1 MEKNYLKFLVS
12 ELIFVREDTLINLI
26 PKTEKKYR
34 EIFGDLENYVDTL
47 NLNIRKLRRNLK
59 LLDKL
64 SPDLAK
70 KKAEEEFERDF
81 EELRED
87 ENFDSQSR
95 DLDEDKLRE
104 VEDLFRQAIFYYSPK
119 LNDFSIEEF
128 DQAREAFKKADKEG
142 LEEFLKKDKP
152 RELEMTNGQLEIMR
166 EDLEIETSIL
176 FERFPLNQ
184 LDMLEDKEAIDFNLN
199 RLKNVY
205 EEYQEIYGSLGEE
218 LNIKIAKKKTFGY

>member
-104 VEDLFRQAIFYYSPK
+104 IEDLFRQAIFYYSPK

-128 DQAREAFKKADKEG
+128 DQAREAFRKADKEG

-152 RELEMTNGQLEIMR
+152 RELEMTNEDLEKMR
-166 EDLEIETSIL
+166 EDLEIEISIL

-218 LNIKIAKKKTFGY
+218 LNIKIAKKETTS

>member
-1 MEKNYLKFLVS
+1 MERNYLKFLVS

-26 PKTEKKYR
+26 PKTKEKYR
-34 EIFGDLENYVDTL
+34 EIFGELENYVDTL
-47 NLNIRKLRRNLK
+47 NLNIRKIRRNLK

-70 KKAEEEFERDF
+70 KEAEKEFKKDLD
-81 EELRED
+81 ELRED
-87 ENFDSQSR
+87 QDYEAKLKLAD
-95 DLDEDKLRE
+95 DEVQRQ
-104 VEDLFRQAIFYYSPK
+104 VEDLFREAIFFYSPK
-119 LNDFSIEEF
+119 LYDFSLEEF
-128 DQAREAFKKADKEG
+128 DQARNAFKSCDQEG
-142 LEEFLKKDKP
+142 LENFLKKDRP
-152 RELEMTNGQLEIMR
+152 EELEITNDQLEKMR
-166 EDLEIETSIL
+166 EDLEIEISIL

-218 LNIKIAKKKTFGY
+218 LNIKIAKKETTS

>member
-1 MEKNYLKFLVS
+1 MERNYLKFLVS

-26 PKTEKKYR
+26 PKTEEKYR
-34 EIFGDLENYVDTL
+34 EIFGELENYVDTL
-47 NLNIRKLRRNLK
+47 NLNIRKVRRNLK

-70 KKAEEEFERDF
+70 KKAEEEFKKDF
-81 EELRED
+81 DDLRED
-87 ENFDSQSR
+87 QDYGVNLKMSD
-95 DLDEDKLRE
+95 DEVRRQ
-104 VEDLFRQAIFYYSPK
+104 VEDLFREAIFFYSPK
-119 LNDFSIEEF
+119 LYDFSLEEF
-128 DQAREAFKKADKEG
+128 DQARNAFKACDKED
-142 LEEFLKKDKP
+142 LENFLKKERPK
-152 RELEMTNGQLEIMR
+152 ELEITSDQLEKMR
-166 EDLEIETSIL
+166 EDLEIEISIL

-218 LNIKIAKKKTFGY
+218 LNIKIAKKETTS

>member
-87 ENFDSQSR
+87 ENFDSKSR

-218 LNIKIAKKKTFGY
+218 LNIKIAKKETTS

>member
-104 VEDLFRQAIFYYSPK
+104 IEDLFRQAIFYYSPK

-128 DQAREAFKKADKEG
+128 DQAREAFRKADKEG

-152 RELEMTNGQLEIMR
+152 RELEMTNEQLEIMR

-205 EEYQEIYGSLGEE
+205 EEYQKIYGSLGEE
-218 LNIKIAKKKTFGY
+218 LNIKIAKKETTS

>member
-1 MEKNYLKFLVS
+1 MERNYLKFLVS

-26 PKTEKKYR
+26 PKTEEKYR
-34 EIFGDLENYVDTL
+34 EIFGELENYVDTL
-47 NLNIRKLRRNLK
+47 NLNIRKARRNLK

-70 KKAEEEFERDF
+70 KKAEEEFKKDF
-81 EELRED
+81 DELSLDQDYEAELKLADD
-87 ENFDSQSR
+87 EVRRQ
-95 DLDEDKLRE
+95 
-104 VEDLFRQAIFYYSPK
+104 VEDLFREAIYFYSPK
-119 LNDFSIEEF
+119 LYDFSLEEF
-128 DQAREAFKKADKEG
+128 DQARNAFKACDQEG
-142 LEEFLKKDKP
+142 LEEFLKKDRPK
-152 RELEMTNGQLEIMR
+152 ELEITSDQLEKMR
-166 EDLEIETSIL
+166 EDLEIEISIL

-218 LNIKIAKKKTFGY
+218 LNIKIAKKETTS

>member
-1 MEKNYLKFLVS
+1 MERSYLKFLVS

-26 PKTEKKYR
+26 PKTEEKYR

-64 SPDLAK
+64 SPELAK

-87 ENFDSQSR
+87 ENFMAMSR
-95 DLDEDKLRE
+95 LTDDDKMRE
-104 VEDLFRQAIFYYSPK
+104 VEDLFRQSIFYYSPK
-119 LNDFSIEEF
+119 LYDFSIEEF
-128 DQAREAFKKADKEG
+128 DKAREAFKNADKKE

-152 RELEMTNGQLEIMR
+152 KELDLTNEELEKMR
-166 EDLEIETSIL
+166 EDLEIEISIL

-199 RLKNVY
+199 RLKNIY
-205 EEYQEIYGSLGEE
+205 EEYQEIYGGLGEE
-218 LNIKIAKKKTFGY
+218 LNIKIAKKETTS

>member
-152 RELEMTNGQLEIMR
+152 RELEMTNEQLEIMR

-218 LNIKIAKKKTFGY
+218 LNIKIAKKETTS

>member
-1 MEKNYLKFLVS
+1 MERNYLKFLVS

-26 PKTEKKYR
+26 PKTEEKYR
-34 EIFGDLENYVDTL
+34 EIFGELENYVDTL
-47 NLNIRKLRRNLK
+47 NLNIRKVRRNLK

-70 KKAEEEFERDF
+70 KEAEEEFKKDF
-81 EELRED
+81 DDLRED
-87 ENFDSQSR
+87 QDYGVNLKMSD
-95 DLDEDKLRE
+95 DEVRRQ
-104 VEDLFRQAIFYYSPK
+104 VEDLFREAIYFYTPK
-119 LNDFSIEEF
+119 LYDFSLEEF
-128 DQAREAFKKADKEG
+128 DQARNAFKSCDKEG
-142 LEEFLKKDKP
+142 LENFLKKARPK
-152 RELEMTNGQLEIMR
+152 ELEMSNDQLEKMR
-166 EDLEIETSIL
+166 EDLEIEISIL

-218 LNIKIAKKKTFGY
+218 LNIKIAKKETTS

>member
-1 MEKNYLKFLVS
+1 MERNYLKFLVS

-26 PKTEKKYR
+26 PKTEEKYR
-34 EIFGDLENYVDTL
+34 EIFGELENYVDTL
-47 NLNIRKLRRNLK
+47 NLNIRKARRNLK

-70 KKAEEEFERDF
+70 KKAEEEFKKDF
-81 EELRED
+81 DELSLDQDYEAELKLADD
-87 ENFDSQSR
+87 EVRRQ
-95 DLDEDKLRE
+95 
-104 VEDLFRQAIFYYSPK
+104 VEDLFREAIYFYSPK
-119 LNDFSIEEF
+119 LYDFSLEEF
-128 DQAREAFKKADKEG
+128 DQARNAFKACDKEE
-142 LEEFLKKDKP
+142 LENFLKKERPK
-152 RELEMTNGQLEIMR
+152 ELEITSDQLEKMR
-166 EDLEIETSIL
+166 EDLEIEISIL

-218 LNIKIAKKKTFGY
+218 LNIKIAKKETTS

>member
-1 MEKNYLKFLVS
+1 MERSYLKFLVS

-26 PKTEKKYR
+26 PKTEDKYR
-34 EIFGDLENYVDTL
+34 EIFGELENYVDTL
-47 NLNIRKLRRNLK
+47 NLNIRKLRRNIK

-70 KKAEEEFERDF
+70 KKVDEEFERDF
-81 EELRED
+81 EELREE
-87 ENFDSQSR
+87 ENFVGRSR
-95 DLDEDKLRE
+95 LLDDDKLRE

-119 LNDFSIEEF
+119 LYDFSLEDF
-128 DQAREAFKKADKEG
+128 DQARDAFKKADKEE

-152 RELEMTNGQLEIMR
+152 RELEMTNEALEKMR
-166 EDLEIETSIL
+166 EDLEIEISIL

-218 LNIKIAKKKTFGY
+218 LNIKIAKKETTS

>member
-1 MEKNYLKFLVS
+1 MERSYLKFLVS

-26 PKTEKKYR
+26 PKTEEKYR

-64 SPDLAK
+64 SPELAK

-87 ENFDSQSR
+87 ENFMAMSR
-95 DLDEDKLRE
+95 LTDDDKMRE
-104 VEDLFRQAIFYYSPK
+104 VEDLFRQSIFYYSPK
-119 LNDFSIEEF
+119 LYDFSIEEF
-128 DQAREAFKKADKEG
+128 DKARDAFKNADKKE

-152 RELEMTNGQLEIMR
+152 RELDLTNEELEKMR
-166 EDLEIETSIL
+166 EDLEIEISIL

-199 RLKNVY
+199 RLKNIY
-205 EEYQEIYGSLGEE
+205 EEYQEIYGGLGEE
-218 LNIKIAKKKTFGY
+218 LNIKIAKKETTS

>member
-87 ENFDSQSR
+87 ENFESQSR

-218 LNIKIAKKKTFGY
+218 LNIKIAKKETTS

>member
-1 MEKNYLKFLVS
+1 MERNYLKFLVS

-26 PKTEKKYR
+26 PKTEEKYR
-34 EIFGDLENYVDTL
+34 EIFGELENYVDTL
-47 NLNIRKLRRNLK
+47 NLNIRKVRRNLK

-70 KKAEEEFERDF
+70 KEAEKEFKKDLD
-81 EELRED
+81 ELRED
-87 ENFDSQSR
+87 QDYEAELKLAD
-95 DLDEDKLRE
+95 DEVQRQ
-104 VEDLFRQAIFYYSPK
+104 VEDLFREAIFYYSPK
-119 LNDFSIEEF
+119 LYDFSLEEF
-128 DQAREAFKKADKEG
+128 DQARNAFKACDKEG
-142 LEEFLKKDKP
+142 LEDFLKKERPK
-152 RELEMTNGQLEIMR
+152 ELEITNDQLEKMR
-166 EDLEIETSIL
+166 EDLEIEISIL

-218 LNIKIAKKKTFGY
+218 LNIKIAKKETTS

>member
-59 LLDKL
+59 LLDKF

-152 RELEMTNGQLEIMR
+152 RELEITNEDLEKMR
-166 EDLEIETSIL
+166 EDLEIEISIL

-218 LNIKIAKKKTFGY
+218 LNIKIAKKETTS

>member
-1 MEKNYLKFLVS
+1 MERNYLKFLVS

-26 PKTEKKYR
+26 PKTEEKYR
-34 EIFGDLENYVDTL
+34 EIFGELENYVDTL
-47 NLNIRKLRRNLK
+47 NLNIRKVRRNLK

-70 KKAEEEFERDF
+70 KKAEEEFKKDF
-81 EELRED
+81 DDLRED
-87 ENFDSQSR
+87 QDYGVNLKMSD
-95 DLDEDKLRE
+95 DEVRRQ
-104 VEDLFRQAIFYYSPK
+104 VEDLFREAIYFYTPK
-119 LNDFSIEEF
+119 LYDFSLEEF
-128 DQAREAFKKADKEG
+128 DQARNAFKACDKEE
-142 LEEFLKKDKP
+142 LENFLKKERPK
-152 RELEMTNGQLEIMR
+152 ELEITSDQLEKMR
-166 EDLEIETSIL
+166 EDLEIEISIL

-218 LNIKIAKKKTFGY
+218 LNIKIAKKETTS

>member
-1 MEKNYLKFLVS
+1 MERSYMKFLVS

-26 PKTEKKYR
+26 PKTEEKYR

-64 SPDLAK
+64 SPELAK

-87 ENFDSQSR
+87 ENFMAMSR
-95 DLDEDKLRE
+95 LTDDDKMRE
-104 VEDLFRQAIFYYSPK
+104 VEDLFRQSIFYYSPK
-119 LNDFSIEEF
+119 LYDFSIEEF
-128 DQAREAFKKADKEG
+128 DKAREAFKNADKKE

-152 RELEMTNGQLEIMR
+152 RELDLTNEELEKMR
-166 EDLEIETSIL
+166 EDLEIEISIL

-199 RLKNVY
+199 RLKNIY
-205 EEYQEIYGSLGEE
+205 EEYQEIYGGLGEE
-218 LNIKIAKKKTFGY
+218 LNIKIAKKETTS

>member
-218 LNIKIAKKKTFGY
+218 LNIKIAKKETTS

>member
-1 MEKNYLKFLVS
+1 MERSYLKFLVS

-26 PKTEKKYR
+26 PKTEEKYR

-64 SPDLAK
+64 SPELAK

-87 ENFDSQSR
+87 ENFMAMSR
-95 DLDEDKLRE
+95 LTDDDKMRE
-104 VEDLFRQAIFYYSPK
+104 VEDLFRQSIFYYSPK
-119 LNDFSIEEF
+119 LYDFSIEEF
-128 DQAREAFKKADKEG
+128 DKAREAFKNADKKE

-152 RELEMTNGQLEIMR
+152 RELDLTNEELEKMR
-166 EDLEIETSIL
+166 EDLEIEISIL

-199 RLKNVY
+199 RLKNIY
-205 EEYQEIYGSLGEE
+205 EEYQEIYGGLGEE
-218 LNIKIAKKKTFGY
+218 LNIKIAKKETTS

>member
-128 DQAREAFKKADKEG
+128 DQAREAFRKADKEG

-218 LNIKIAKKKTFGY
+218 LNIKIAKKETTS

>member
-1 MEKNYLKFLVS
+1 MERNYLKFLVS

-26 PKTEKKYR
+26 PKTEEKYR
-34 EIFGDLENYVDTL
+34 EIFGELENYVDTL
-47 NLNIRKLRRNLK
+47 NLNIRKVRRNLK

-70 KKAEEEFERDF
+70 KKAEEEFKNDF
-81 EELRED
+81 DDLRED
-87 ENFDSQSR
+87 QDYGVNLKMSD
-95 DLDEDKLRE
+95 DEVRRQ
-104 VEDLFRQAIFYYSPK
+104 VEDLFREAIFFYSPK
-119 LNDFSIEEF
+119 LYDFSLEEF
-128 DQAREAFKKADKEG
+128 DQARNAFKACDKED
-142 LEEFLKKDKP
+142 LENFLKKERPK
-152 RELEMTNGQLEIMR
+152 ELEITSDQLEKMR
-166 EDLEIETSIL
+166 EDLEIEISIL

-218 LNIKIAKKKTFGY
+218 LNIKIAKKETTS

>member
-1 MEKNYLKFLVS
+1 MERNYLKFLVS

-26 PKTEKKYR
+26 PKTEEKYR
-34 EIFGDLENYVDTL
+34 EIFGELENYVDTL
-47 NLNIRKLRRNLK
+47 NLNIRKVRRNLK

-70 KKAEEEFERDF
+70 KKAEEEFKKDF
-81 EELRED
+81 DDLRED
-87 ENFDSQSR
+87 QDYGVNLKMSD
-95 DLDEDKLRE
+95 DEVRRQ
-104 VEDLFRQAIFYYSPK
+104 VEDLFREAIFFYSPK
-119 LNDFSIEEF
+119 LYDFSLEEF
-128 DQAREAFKKADKEG
+128 DQARNAFKACDKEE
-142 LEEFLKKDKP
+142 LENFLKKERPK
-152 RELEMTNGQLEIMR
+152 ELEITSDQLEKMR
-166 EDLEIETSIL
+166 EDLEIEISIL

-218 LNIKIAKKKTFGY
+218 LNIKIAKKETTS

>member
-1 MEKNYLKFLVS
+1 MERSYLKFLVS

-26 PKTEKKYR
+26 PKTEEKYR

-64 SPDLAK
+64 SPELAK

-87 ENFDSQSR
+87 ENFMAMSR
-95 DLDEDKLRE
+95 LTDDDKMRE
-104 VEDLFRQAIFYYSPK
+104 VEDLFRQSIFYYSPK
-119 LNDFSIEEF
+119 LYDFSIEEF
-128 DQAREAFKKADKEG
+128 DKARDAFKNADKKE

-152 RELEMTNGQLEIMR
+152 RELDLTNEELEKIR
-166 EDLEIETSIL
+166 EDLEIEISIL

-199 RLKNVY
+199 RLKNIY
-205 EEYQEIYGSLGEE
+205 EEYQEIYGGLGEE
-218 LNIKIAKKKTFGY
+218 LNIKIAKKETTS